1 MGDYIQYI
9 IPILAITMVA
19 GGWAGVQLLAKKMQ
33 TKNHIDQTTG
43 CCGNC
48 NGENCTTQPE

>member
-1 MGDYIQYI
+1 MAQFLQYS
-9 IPILAITMVA
+9 IPILVLTFVA
-19 GGWAGVQLLAKKMQ
+19 GGWAGVQLLAKKMK

-48 NGENCTTQPE
+48 TGDGENCSR

>member
-1 MGDYIQYI
+1 MSEFTQYI
-9 IPILAITMVA
+9 IPILALTLIA
-19 GGWAGVQLLAKKMQ
+19 GGWAGVQLLARKMQ

-48 NGENCTTQPE
+48 NGESENCSR

>member
-1 MGDYIQYI
+1 MSEYAQYI
-9 IPILAITMVA
+9 IPILALTLVA
-19 GGWAGVQLLAKKMQ
+19 GGWAGVQLLAKKMK

-48 NGENCTTQPE
+48 TGEGEGCSR